1 MSQCGY
7 LHIGS
12 FAVMGNGKME
22 MRKKAKMAL
31 AYIVKGAKTLYGAL
45 FKWIILSV
53 VIGIGIGSLASIFA
67 KGIVYATEFREL
79 HRWLIFGLPLA
90 GLVIVWIY
98 QRTGQGDNTGTDQ
111 VLSTIRETEGVMPGR
126 IAPLI
131 LVSTVLTHLFGGSS
145 GREGA
150 ALQFGASLGNWLARV
165 LRLNNSDRH
174 IMMLAGMSAAFS
186 ALFGTPMAAAIFP
199 MEVVSVGVM
208 YYGALVPCMFS
219 SFIAEQMSVIWGVRT
234 FVVPYPVTEMPN
246 FYGVSAIKIVLLAMA
261 FSLVGA
267 GFCAAMHRTS
277 KLYKKYFPNPYL
289 RVGVGAVAVILLW
302 LLVRTD
308 DYIGLG
314 GDVIARSFD
323 APEKIWVF
331 AFKIIFTC
339 LTLCAGFKGG
349 EIVPSLFIGA
359 TLGSALSGL
368 VGLPVE
374 LCAACGMAGVFCS
387 VTNSPIT
394 AMLIAFELFKFDG
407 MPYYCVVVACCYLL
421 SGYFSLYHEQKIMY
435 SKTEN
440 KYRAGK

>member
-1 MSQCGY
+1 MRIDREAKY
-7 LHIGS
+7 
-12 FAVMGNGKME
+12 AVLYTV
-22 MRKKAKMAL
+22 RAAKK
-31 AYIVKGAKTLYGAL
+31 LYGTL
-45 FKWIILSV
+45 LKWMVLSV
-53 VIGIGIGSLASIFA
+53 VIGAGIGALSSLFA

-79 HRWLIFGLPLA
+79 HRFIVFGLPIA
-90 GLVIVWIY
+90 GLLIVWIY
-98 QRTGQGDNTGTDQ
+98 KVTGQEKNTGTDQ
-111 VLSTIRETEGVMPGR
+111 VLTTIRETEGVMPGR

-131 LVSTVLTHLFGGSS
+131 LISTVLTHLFGGSS

-150 ALQFGASLGNWLARV
+150 ALQFGASLGNWLARK
-165 LRLNNSDRH
+165 LHLNNSDRH

-219 SFIAEQMSVIWGVRT
+219 SFIAEHVSVLMGVRT
-234 FVVPYPVTEMPN
+234 FAVPYPVTEVPN
-246 FYGVSAIKIVLLAMA
+246 FYGISALKILLLAMA

-267 GFCAAMHRTS
+267 FFCAAMHRSGT
-277 KLYKKYFPNPYL
+277 LYKKYFPNPYL
-289 RVGVGAVAVILLW
+289 RVFVGGVAVILLW
-302 LLVRTD
+302 IIVGTD
-308 DYIGLG
+308 DYLGLG
-314 GDVIARSFD
+314 GDVISGAFD
-323 APEKIWVF
+323 SPQKIWVF
-331 AFKIIFTC
+331 ALKILFTC
-339 LTLCAGFKGG
+339 VTLCAGFKGG

-359 TLGSALSGL
+359 TLGSALSVV

-407 MPYYCVVVACCYLL
+407 MPYYCSVVASCYLL

-440 KYRAGK
+440 KFRAS